1 MNMREQ
7 PKPHPTLLTPRLRL
21 RQFNGEDTD
30 AMHECFADA
39 WAMRFWSL
47 PVHTKR
53 SETERAVRQ
62 FIQGRP
68 RYDRFWAVADGATNR
83 CLGMVSYHDG
93 HIRNRSVAIGY
104 LISPAYQGLGLA
116 TEAVS
121 ALLHHCF
128 RSLSLRRVQALI
140 QPENIASRAVAERL
154 GFRCEGVLRDSLR
167 VGDRWYDEM
176 LYARTST
183 DHLLHEPASDRFQ
196 PRTAQVI
203 HLPTV

>member
-1 MNMREQ
+1 MRKQ
-7 PKPHPTLLTPRLRL
+7 PRPHPTLLTPRLRL
-21 RQFNGEDTD
+21 RQFTSEDTD

-39 WAMRFWSL
+39 WAMRFWSI

-53 SETERAVRQ
+53 IETERAVRR
-62 FIQGRP
+62 FMEGKA
-68 RYDRFWAVADGATNR
+68 RYDRFWAVADGESNR

-93 HIRNRSVAIGY
+93 HIGNRSVAIGY
-104 LISPAYQGLGLA
+104 LINPAYQGLGLA

-128 RSLSLRRVQALI
+128 RTLGLHRVQALI
-140 QPENIASRAVAERL
+140 QPANSASRAVAERL

-183 DHLLHEPASDRFQ
+183 DLVHHEPASNSARIHASVIDR
-196 PRTAQVI
+196 V
-203 HLPTV
+203 